1 MPIENYVDP
10 QEILQIVKNGLLE
23 VMDEDY
29 DYYKDYKVYLSLEK
43 EFIKEKQKDPKAIY
57 VVLKMGNT
65 SINFGQTVLPIDLVV
80 MSEQNKSD
88 ICQRLF
94 ISFVNKYNLQ
104 MNDDATIRQVYE
116 SPVITSNFEKVYEG
130 FRSILSVSGFFV
142 ISKNANF
149 YKLYYKVGE
158 NFEEIPFLTFRF
170 NANIQLDS
178 QPFYNKKNF
187 TESVSK
193 YGVITINFTSY
204 LLSDIELMNDA
215 LSVAFKNKSI
225 NSDFNLKIVL
235 KSGEELIDNFKIVS
249 VDSNQEIGSIP
260 VVSFSFTN

>member
-29 DYYKDYKVYLSLEK
+29 DYYKDYKVFLSLEK

-142 ISKNANF
+142 ISKNANLF
-149 YKLYYKVGE
+149 TIKYKGI
-158 NFEEIPFLTFRF
+158 EIPILNFRLDTEFQPDSQIFYEVSDFTRSKIRSGTLTFSFSTFMLTDIEIVNKSLKNALKLEKDRTF
-170 NANIQLDS
+170 ELEISLKNNISLTDNFILLSVNANQQI
-178 QPFYNKKNF
+178 
-187 TESVSK
+187 
-193 YGVITINFTSY
+193 
-204 LLSDIELMNDA
+204 
-215 LSVAFKNKSI
+215 
-225 NSDFNLKIVL
+225 
-235 KSGEELIDNFKIVS
+235 GE
-249 VDSNQEIGSIP
+249 IP
-260 VVSFSFTN
+260 VVSLVFTN